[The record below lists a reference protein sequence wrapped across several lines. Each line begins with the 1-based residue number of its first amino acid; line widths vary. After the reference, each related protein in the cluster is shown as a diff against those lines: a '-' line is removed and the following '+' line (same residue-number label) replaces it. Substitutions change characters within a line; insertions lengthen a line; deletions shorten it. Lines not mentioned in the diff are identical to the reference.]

1 MEGPDP
7 FEISVRAGL
16 KRIGLVPDEIDLAVM
31 RATESIYGPQID
43 ALMTVDLEHV
53 ADEPEIDL
61 SLPPDPA

>member
-16 KRIGLVPDEIDLAVM
+16 ERIGLVPDEIDLAVM

-61 SLPPDPA
+61 SLPPDPV